1 VNTPTLG
8 TVDPRVQE
16 VPARAEGLQLLG
28 DMQGSGY
35 RNPPALVRRADGQT
49 LQLTRLLYFVL
60 EAVDGH
66 RSLDQIAGEASAAY
80 GRSISGADVQKL
92 IEHKLRPLGTLK
104 AADGAEPAVERANPL
119 LALRFRYAVTDPEV
133 TRRIT
138 APFAWLFHPLIVVG
152 VVVGF
157 VAVCRW
163 VLFDRGLGFAT
174 HQAFANPA
182 LLLVVFAVTLVSAG
196 FHEFGHAAA
205 ARYGGAT
212 PGAMGAGLYVL
223 WPAFYTDVTDS
234 YRLGRA
240 GRIRTDLGGVYFN
253 AVLALGVFGVWA
265 LTGWDALLLVIATQ
279 ILQMVRQMPPLLR
292 FDGYHL
298 LADVTGVPD
307 LYYRIRPTLA
317 GLLPSNWGSAESK
330 LLKPWAKAVVTVWVV
345 LVVPFMIASVVL
357 TVITLPRILATA
369 AASVA
374 SQWRGMTGHF
384 GAGDIP
390 AGLAKL
396 LGVIA
401 VGLPVAGISYM
412 LIRAVRQL
420 GSKVWRATADRPVR
434 RTIAVV
440 AAGTVVAALAAAW
453 WPRGDYRQVQP
464 YERGTIQDA
473 LPATFEASG
482 LHEGQRATARTLW
495 PAGTGALPTAAH
507 PVLAL
512 VLVPRPGQ
520 PGAAPAPTWVF
531 PFNKPAPP
539 GVGDNQSLAVNTKNG
554 STVYEVAFAMVWAD
568 SGHPVLNKNEAYAFA
583 DCQHC
588 QTIAVSFQVVL
599 IVGEAHV
606 VVPQNIS
613 AAVNYN
619 CVACVTQALAVQL
632 VVTLPGTPLAQEK
645 ADLDAL
651 WQEIRTVISKYSPP
665 NPATPGT
672 SGSEGTAPAT
682 SITSNPGTTAPTPA
696 ASPGPAVA
704 PSTTVGASQSDTT
717 TLPASSPPTTAA
729 PTGSPAP
736 PTTAA
741 VPPPTTT
748 P

>member
-1 VNTPTLG
+1 
-8 TVDPRVQE
+8 
-16 VPARAEGLQLLG
+16 
-28 DMQGSGY
+28 
-35 RNPPALVRRADGQT
+35 
-49 LQLTRLLYFVL
+49 
-60 EAVDGH
+60 
-66 RSLDQIAGEASAAY
+66 
-80 GRSISGADVQKL
+80 
-92 IEHKLRPLGTLK
+92 
-104 AADGAEPAVERANPL
+104 
-119 LALRFRYAVTDPEV
+119 
-133 TRRIT
+133 
-138 APFAWLFHPLIVVG
+138 
-152 VVVGF
+152 
-157 VAVCRW
+157 
-163 VLFDRGLGFAT
+163 
-174 HQAFANPA
+174 
-182 LLLVVFAVTLVSAG
+182 LVSAG

-317 GLLPSNWGSAESK
+317 GLLPSNWGSPESK
-330 LLKPWAKAVVTVWVV
+330 LLKPWAKAVVTAWVV
-345 LVVPFMIASVVL
+345 LVVPFMIASVAL

-369 AASVA
+369 AASLA
-374 SQWRGMTGHF
+374 TQWRGMTGHF

-412 LIRAVRQL
+412 LVRAVRQL
-420 GSKVWRATADRPVR
+420 GSKVWRATADRPLH
-434 RTIAVV
+434 RTVAVV
-440 AAGTVVAALAAAW
+440 TAAVVVAGLAAAW
-453 WPRGDYRQVQP
+453 WPRGNYRQIQP

-482 LHEGQRATARTLW
+482 LHEGQRVTARTVW

-507 PVLAL
+507 PVLAV

-520 PGAAPAPTWVF
+520 PGTASAPTWVF
-531 PFNKPAPP
+531 PFNRPAPP

-554 STVYEVAFAMVWAD
+554 STVYDVAFALVWAD
-568 SGHPVLNKNEAYAFA
+568 SGQPVLNKNEAYAFS

-588 QTIAVSFQVVL
+588 QTTAVSFQVVL

-632 VVTLPGTPLAQEK
+632 AVTLPGTPLAQEK

-651 WQEIRTVISKYSPP
+651 WQEIQAFSQHMQGLSLAQIQTRLHDYEQQIRTVITKYSSP
-665 NPATPGT
+665 NPASPASPATPGT
-672 SGSEGTAPAT
+672 EGSAPT
-682 SITSNPGTTAPTPA
+682 SSIAPTPGTNA
-696 ASPGPAVA
+696 STPAGSPGPAA
-704 PSTTVGASQSDTT
+704 TPSTTASATPSPTT
-717 TLPASSPPTTAA
+717 TPPASSPPTTAA
-729 PTGSPAP
+729 AAGSPPP
-736 PTTAA
+736 PTTA
-741 VPPPTTT
+741 PTTT